1 MENVKITPLYLDK
14 DTEERLLPENAMSEA
29 VNVRT
34 MSGKKGERYMLRN
47 IRSTE
52 NMKVAPTFDMK
63 ALNKKE
69 FDWSEHG
76 EVVVIGHAVNID
88 RSELFVCYYS
98 SEGKHTILRYSTY
111 DDLWEC
117 VMISSL
123 LNFQK
128 TSFVSGDAVTL
139 DDTTLLYLTD
149 NTQDPIKINVEL
161 ALRATNEGVF
171 GVAQPTL
178 FTDLN
183 EFNHFFRVSKSPPIF
198 KPKVELFTDRS
209 KNFNNIINGAYQ
221 FAVNYVYRD
230 FEESSYSPFSDLA
243 VSSQALNQVVSNS
256 LKPVAEENGIRVSGE
271 YPRGDVKEI
280 NIVARDRNNGDWFL
294 VETIDNNPN
303 DENGWEFEF
312 FNDGLY
318 TLIDQS
324 EITNPFHAVP
334 RRARTLRIN
343 NNRLFFGN
351 YVESFDKPNSE
362 DLDLSININ
371 YQEREQ
377 VEDAVL
383 EFTYPERRFST
394 ERDAPVNERADD
406 EILRVDCGVS
416 LSEGDTV
423 VISINLKNALN
434 NGTSLLARETFRY
447 EFPTIITQYRVDD
460 SGAPLSTQ
468 LSQHLNTVLANTKVS
483 AFNAGRSS
491 SSVSRNSFR
500 FRFLDGFEIEAAAD
514 DLIFKRR
521 AGSISATSQG
531 VRFSLVTLEP
541 IQPFSSS
548 LGERRVENSFINF
561 ILGNYVEQG
570 NEGSSNSTEGVFIT
584 PTFQII
590 GQNIQG
596 TSRSFKRGAFHEWG
610 ILYQDGSA
618 RNAGV
623 LQDDRLR
630 QEVKWYNEELKGA
643 VSAEWS
649 ISGNAPSWATHYK
662 WVYSGNQ
669 TIDSFT
675 QFKVIDVRRARTH
688 FGASGNIDGSSVIQ
702 SDNNIYLNLRG
713 LKGKTDSYQ
722 EAFGALTDYTF
733 TKGDRLRI
741 ISYISPETGE
751 RIYPDNQLDFSV
763 LGLEFFNPVDDGSN
777 PIYND
782 ATDFTRYNT
791 SGWFLV
797 VENPSGEDGWDYQSI
812 INNKKNLWVNKNT
825 TPEDDAVYIND
836 GAVIEVYTPKKQ
848 SGQVVYHEASDAF
861 PIIDGKHGG
870 EIRDEGEDVNAP
882 FQVATVSTGVSTV
895 TFRKVLLTDVSKFVV
910 GDEIL
915 ATSGTILTFATI
927 TRIGSDR
934 IFVDVDVQT
943 DSTLQGNISLLS
955 KTAVGRF
962 NSGDVWYKPRLLRRD
977 NTKNTF
983 DLSVDFVEDYSHS
996 DFIENQSIYK
1006 GRQQFYIK
1014 NERERRRRS
1023 SLIHSGSFLKEDNL
1037 NGLSAFNLQNN
1048 IFFDYNIQGGS
1059 IQLIANM
1066 GDDLIVYQES
1076 KVFRLSVNKN
1086 IIESADGGQSLTLS
1100 RNILSD
1106 AQYYKGEYGIGVH
1119 PQTFQDDDGTQ
1130 FFFDLKRGK
1139 VLRLGGDGLFA
1150 VSDIDNKSTFN
1161 QIANTYLNSYRTIK
1175 LIAGLDRE
1183 NREYSITLPSLL
1195 FRDIEVD
1202 GEGLGVSLSVTSD
1215 SDNIFINN
1223 LQTFYTSQAP
1233 FTTIGSEERN
1243 IEDICEDWNDWGFP
1257 VEFLEYISIE
1267 GGVRLDTSLIP
1278 QASQDIFG
1286 NVVFTNTTTPITLRS
1301 GGLYIQ
1307 ATYDIQSGVI
1317 TIPKD
1322 QDCGGFMLGVG
1333 ATPTLVSDSNTITF
1347 NIDEQKWQGTP
1358 SHAPDYYATIAN
1370 YMFGF
1375 EGNVIGRHNTGDGWN
1390 NFYGVQYNSRFVVSA
1405 NAAPSM
1411 VKTAHA
1417 MSIEAD
1423 RGLDVS
1429 ITTNINGTSLPT
1441 SLFDQKEGFVYSNLP
1456 YAKTNSTDNHITV
1469 LGEVTEVTG
1478 NVAKIRGL
1486 NTSIPNITKQAEVFN
1501 QNNNPVGVID
1511 NILSKNEIELTATP
1525 TVGDFLMI
1533 KYPLSTHGDN
1543 IRGYSFVLD
1552 CTLSENPDEEFV
1564 MHGINLKVNES
1575 RNSNA

>member
-29 VNVRT
+29 INVRT
-34 MSGKKGERYMLRN
+34 MSGKKGERYILRN

-52 NMKVAPTFDMK
+52 NMKVVPTFDMK

-76 EVVVIGHAVNID
+76 EVLAIGHAVNID
-88 RSELFVCYYS
+88 RSELYVCYYS

-117 VMISSL
+117 VMISPI

-183 EFNHFFRVSKSPPIF
+183 EFNHFFRVSKMPPIF
-198 KPKVELFTDRS
+198 KAKVELFTDRDKS
-209 KNFNNIINGAYQ
+209 YNNIINGAYQ

-243 VSSQALNQVVSNS
+243 ISSQSLNQVVSNS
-256 LKPVAEENGIRVSGE
+256 LKPVAEENGIRVSGD
-271 YPRGDVKEI
+271 YARGDVKEI
-280 NIVARDRNNGDWFL
+280 NLVARDRNDGDWFL
-294 VETIDNNPN
+294 VDTIDNKPN
-303 DENGWEFEF
+303 DEDGWEFEF

-334 RRARTLRIN
+334 RRARALRVN

-351 YVESFDKPNSE
+351 YVESFDKPNPE
-362 DLDLSININ
+362 DLDLNININ
-371 YQEREQ
+371 YQERQ
-377 VEDAVL
+377 KVEESTLD
-383 EFTYPERRFST
+383 FTYPERRFATSR
-394 ERDAPVNERADD
+394 EFDLSEYSADN
-406 EILRVDCGVS
+406 EILRVHCDAS
-416 LSEGDTV
+416 LAEGDTV
-423 VISINLKNALN
+423 IISLNLKNVLN
-434 NGTSLLARETFRY
+434 NGRSGLGQINRETFRY
-447 EFPTIITQYRVDD
+447 EFPNIVTQYTLVGSD
-460 SGAPLSTQ
+460 PLSVQ
-468 LSQHLNTVLANTKVS
+468 FARHLNLVLASTRVS
-483 AFNAGRSS
+483 VFNAGRSS
-491 SSVSRNSFR
+491 SAVSRNNFR
-500 FRFLDGFEIEAAAD
+500 FRFLEGFEIEAVSD
-514 DLIFKRR
+514 DLVFSRR
-521 AGSISATSQG
+521 LASFRITGGSRI
-531 VRFSLVTLEP
+531 EP
-541 IQPFSSS
+541 IGSFSSS
-548 LGERRVENSFINF
+548 GGELRALFSFGRF
-561 ILGNYVEQG
+561 VKGWYVEQG
-570 NEGSSNSTEGVFIT
+570 NEAPSNSTAGVFIT

-590 GQNIQG
+590 ENNTQN

-630 QEVKWYNEELKGA
+630 REIKWYNQELKGA
-643 VSAEWS
+643 ISADWS
-649 ISGNAPSWATHYK
+649 ILGGAPSWATHYK

-669 TIDSFT
+669 TVDSFT
-675 QFKVIDVRRARTH
+675 QFKVIDVHRARTH
-688 FGASGNIDGSSVIQ
+688 FTPSGNIDEGEVLQ
-702 SDNNIYLNLRG
+702 SDKSIYLNLRG
-713 LKGKTDSYQ
+713 LKGKSDSYQ

-741 ISYISPETGE
+741 ISYISPETGQ
-751 RIYPDNQLDFSV
+751 RIYPDKQLDFKV
-763 LGLEFFNPVDDGSN
+763 LGLEFFNPVEDGSN
-777 PIYND
+777 PVYNK
-782 ATDFTRYNT
+782 ATDFTKYNT
-791 SGWFLV
+791 SGWFLI
-797 VENPSGEDGWDYQSI
+797 VENPNGEDGWDYQSI
-812 INNKKNLWVNKNT
+812 INDKKNLWVNKND
-825 TPEDDAVYIND
+825 TPDDDAPYVND
-836 GAVIEVYTPKKQ
+836 GCVIEVYTPKKQ
-848 SGQVVYHEASDAF
+848 SNQVIYTEASDAF
-861 PIIDGKHGG
+861 PIVDGKHGG
-870 EIRDEGEDVNAP
+870 EIRDEGEDVNVP
-882 FQVATVSTGVSTV
+882 FQLATINTGTGIVP
-895 TFRKVLLTDVSKFVV
+895 FRKVLILDTSKFIV
-910 GDEIL
+910 GDQIV
-915 ATSGTILTFATI
+915 ATSGTNTTPATI
-927 TRIGSDR
+927 TNILSDR
-934 IFVDVDVQT
+934 IFVDIDI
-943 DSTLQGNISLLS
+943 STNENFNGNVSLIS

-962 NSGDVWYKPRLLRRD
+962 TSGDIWYKPRLLRRN
-977 NTKNTF
+977 NTRNTF
-983 DLSVDFVEDYSHS
+983 DLSIDFVEDYSHS
-996 DFIENQSIYK
+996 DFINNQSVYK

-1014 NERERRRRS
+1014 NERERRRRA
-1023 SLIHSGSFLKEDNL
+1023 SLIHSESFLQEDNL
-1037 NGLSAFNLQNN
+1037 NGLSSFNLQNN

-1059 IQLIANM
+1059 VQLIANI
-1066 GDDLIVYQES
+1066 GDDIVVYQES
-1076 KVFRLSVNKN
+1076 KVFRLAVNKN
-1086 IIESADGGQSLTLS
+1086 IIESADGAQSLTLS

-1106 AQYYKGEYGIGVH
+1106 AQYYKGEYGIGIH

-1175 LIAGLDRE
+1175 LIGGLDRE

-1202 GEGLGVSLSVTSD
+1202 GEGIGVSLSITSD

-1223 LQTFYTSQAP
+1223 LQPFYTPQAP
-1233 FTTIGSEERN
+1233 FTTIGSEERD

-1257 VEFLEYISIE
+1257 IEFLEYISIE

-1278 QASQDIFG
+1278 QAVQDIFG

-1301 GGLYIQ
+1301 GNFYIQ
-1307 ATYDIQSGVI
+1307 ATFNIQSGVL

-1322 QDCGGFMLGVG
+1322 QDCEGLTLGVSS
-1333 ATPTLVSDSNTITF
+1333 TPTLISDSNTITF

-1375 EGNVIGRHNTGDGWN
+1375 EGNVIGRHNTGDEWN

-1405 NAAPSM
+1405 NASPSM

-1441 SLFDQKEGFVYSNLP
+1441 SLFDKKEGFVYSNLP

-1478 NVAKIRGL
+1478 NVAKIKGL
-1486 NTSIPNITKQAEVFN
+1486 NTSLPNITKQAQVFN
-1501 QNNNPVGVID
+1501 QNNNSVGVID
-1511 NILSKNEIELTATP
+1511 NILSKNEIELTVTP

-1543 IRGYSFVLD
+1543 IRGYSFILD
-1552 CTLSENPDEEFV
+1552 CTLSENTDEEFV
-1564 MHGINLKVNES
+1564 MHGINLKINES
-1575 RNSNA
+1575 RNNNP